1 MGHRDE
7 AKMDELKKLLRRL
20 DGLDTDKG
28 LTKGAQGAGA
38 DQRGY
43 VGALRGAPVRDEE
56 VRKDP
61 QPLGVGA
68 TQAQFPPP
76 GYQSSGPAVYL
87 AAATAAVV
95 STILVFLLLSWQ
107 QGDGNRRFLPEPAS
121 GNPERLNLQRPA
133 SGGQQ
138 NRSTDTADGLVRRA
152 EALIGNGE
160 IEAGRAL
167 LQRAA
172 ELGSGRAALKLG
184 RSYDPAQ
191 ARPLNFADSQSNPA
205 LAKAWYERALA
216 LGTQEAAEYLGPS
229 QGK

>member
-1 MGHRDE
+1 
-7 AKMDELKKLLRRL
+7 
-20 DGLDTDKG
+20 
-28 LTKGAQGAGA
+28 
-38 DQRGY
+38 
-43 VGALRGAPVRDEE
+43 
-56 VRKDP
+56 
-61 QPLGVGA
+61 
-68 TQAQFPPP
+68 
-76 GYQSSGPAVYL
+76 
-87 AAATAAVV
+87 V

-107 QGDGNRRFLPEPAS
+107 QSDGNRRFLPEPAS
-121 GNPERLNLQRPA
+121 GNPERLNLQRPT
-133 SGGQQ
+133 SGGQL
-138 NRSTDTADGLVRRA
+138 NRSTDTSDGLVRRA

-184 RSYDPAQ
+184 RSYDSAQ
-191 ARPLNFADSQSNPA
+191 ARPLNFADRQANPA